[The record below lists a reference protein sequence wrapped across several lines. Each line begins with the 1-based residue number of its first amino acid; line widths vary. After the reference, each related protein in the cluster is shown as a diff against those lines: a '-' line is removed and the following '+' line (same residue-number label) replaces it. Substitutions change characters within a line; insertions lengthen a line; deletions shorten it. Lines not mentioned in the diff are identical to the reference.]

1 MHVRHRRRRRRRIV
15 LNTVPV
21 LLASFFAFALVFV
34 IVLASGRCSR
44 RACRHSA
51 ALAMQR
57 IVRST

>member
-34 IVLASGRCSR
+34 LASGRCSR
-44 RACRHSA
+44 RACRYSA
-51 ALAMQR
+51 ALAVQR